1 MRIREEG
8 EEEEDGVTVKTQYY
22 YLVRERERGKG
33 ISVYGK
39 GLWLALKL
47 YKFYLRFSRYE
58 AWQRWAW
65 LQRWKVSPPSF
76 PPSLTL
82 PCLLYR
88 DRRGGGRRPVRSYND
103 LDMPDD
109 MY

>member
-1 MRIREEG
+1 MGVVSEVEG
-8 EEEEDGVTVKTQYY
+8 E
-22 YLVRERERGKG
+22 
-33 ISVYGK
+33 
-39 GLWLALKL
+39 
-47 YKFYLRFSRYE
+47 
-58 AWQRWAW
+58 
-65 LQRWKVSPPSF
+65 SPF
-76 PPSLTL
+76 LPSLPSSLIL